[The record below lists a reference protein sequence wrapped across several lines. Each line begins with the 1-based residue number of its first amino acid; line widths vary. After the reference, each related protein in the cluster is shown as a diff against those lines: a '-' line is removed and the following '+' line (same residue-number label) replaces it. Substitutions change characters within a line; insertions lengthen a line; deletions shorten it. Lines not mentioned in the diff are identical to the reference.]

1 MNGDRIAFVASSSP
15 VAQATLT
22 KLRDRY
28 GDADLEEAKL
38 MVHRA
43 SEQS

>member
-15 VAQATLT
+15 VAQAMLT
-22 KLRDRY
+22 KLRNRD
-28 GDADLEEAKL
+28 GGTGLEAAKL
-38 MVHRA
+38 IVHRA